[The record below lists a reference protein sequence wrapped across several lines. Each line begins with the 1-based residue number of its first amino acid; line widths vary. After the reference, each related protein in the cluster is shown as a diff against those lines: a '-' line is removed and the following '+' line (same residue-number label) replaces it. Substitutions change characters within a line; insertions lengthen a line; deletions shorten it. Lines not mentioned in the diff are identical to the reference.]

1 MNINFQKYCFLK
13 VIRNKLR
20 NLFFRNQVFGFAC
33 FLQYNFIFLMKRLD
47 CMFTIIVLIAGSFLS
62 VSGEITP
69 QSELFENFEK
79 AMKGVRFSGFFTVD
93 GSKNPPAEE
102 VYEIQ
107 SVQKFGDQ
115 DLWIFTARIKYGQKD
130 VTLPM
135 PLPVKWVDNIPVIT
149 MDEMNIPGLGTFSAH
164 VVIDGNKY
172 AGTWSHGKVGGH
184 LYGKI
189 TKIK

>member
-1 MNINFQKYCFLK
+1 
-13 VIRNKLR
+13 
-20 NLFFRNQVFGFAC
+20 
-33 FLQYNFIFLMKRLD
+33 MKCLNS
-47 CMFTIIVLIAGSFLS
+47 MMTIIVLMAGSFLF
-62 VSGEITP
+62 VSGEDTP
-69 QSELFENFEK
+69 QKTLFKNFEK

-93 GSKNPPAEE
+93 GAKNPPSEE

-107 SVQKFGDQ
+107 SVQKFGEQ
-115 DLWIFTARIKYGQKD
+115 NLWIFTARIKYGQKD

-135 PLPVKWVDNIPVIT
+135 PLPVKWVGDIPVIT

-189 TKIK
+189 TKMK

>member
-1 MNINFQKYCFLK
+1 M
-13 VIRNKLR
+13 VI
-20 NLFFRNQVFGFAC
+20 
-33 FLQYNFIFLMKRLD
+33 
-47 CMFTIIVLIAGSFLS
+47 IIVLMAGSFLF
-62 VSGEITP
+62 VSGEDTH
-69 QSELFENFEK
+69 QKTLFENFEK

-93 GSKNPPAEE
+93 GSKNPPSEE

-135 PLPVKWVDNIPVIT
+135 PLPVKWVGDIPVIT

-164 VVIDGNKY
+164 VVIDGKKY